1 MTQMYASGRTCQ
13 FRVQCRFASMTQI
26 CNLMCCCDD
35 RPSIWADCV
44 RAEPVIYDQV
54 NGADRPVTM
63 VRVFVGDKPTWKTR
77 EHPLRTDKRFRI
89 TGIPTLIRWENGAQ
103 ASRLEASEAADETKI
118 KRLMRTR
125 SSRSS
130 SMSSGGSRSASSSPR
145 ASKSKSSSFTSKRT
159 SWRVCMQSYAT
170 WTCMQIK

>member
-1 MTQMYASGRTCQ
+1 MPANIVDARLDNFETVLKEAEAGQGPGLLLILFVGDVVASTGESWC
-13 FRVQCRFASMTQI
+13 
-26 CNLMCCCDD
+26 
-35 RPSIWADCV
+35 PDCV

-159 SWRVCMQSYAT
+159 S
-170 WTCMQIK
+170 